1 MNVDVLQSIQD
12 KFADATGLAA
22 VIVNREGQ
30 PVTTPSNFTSFCQTI
45 RSCKKGFRKCK
56 LSDSQGGI
64 NAKERGKAA
73 PYTCE
78 SGLIDMAAPI
88 ILEKRFIGTILC
100 GQIILEEEGR
110 EQTLQRVKENTK
122 NVDIDFEILKE
133 KFQHLEVLPR
143 KKIIAAAEFLS
154 LTASYIAEMG
164 LVNIYQQ
171 ELIEESRNRRQ
182 LEEHLRTKQLKILQS
197 QVNPHFLF
205 NVLNSIAR
213 LALIENAK
221 ETEDVVYAL
230 SDLLRYSL
238 RNIEEVVNLE
248 DELSCV
254 KDYIT
259 IQKKRYRDQ
268 FDFKIDISE
277 ELYGVN
283 IPLLTIQPLVENAII
298 HGFKEQQSG
307 TIEINS
313 QIKEDKVII
322 TVQDNGV
329 GIKHNILKNLLTY
342 DEESKEKIASHITG
356 IGVNNVHKRLQY
368 YFGDEYGLE
377 IDSKLGKGTAVKIKI
392 PKENI

>member
-1 MNVDVLQSIQD
+1 
-12 KFADATGLAA
+12 
-22 VIVNREGQ
+22 
-30 PVTTPSNFTSFCQTI
+30 
-45 RSCKKGFRKCK
+45 
-56 LSDSQGGI
+56 
-64 NAKERGKAA
+64 
-73 PYTCE
+73 
-78 SGLIDMAAPI
+78 
-88 ILEKRFIGTILC
+88 
-100 GQIILEEEGR
+100 IILEEEGR
-110 EQTLQRVKENTK
+110 EQTLQRVEENTK